1 MKRPKRLYRGVSVEC
16 LATGK
21 WQVRLDG
28 KPAATPVGNVLH
40 LPTGGL
46 AEAIAQEWRSQIA
59 ETHPETMGLTRL
71 ANTATDR
78 IEPNRRNA
86 VAEILKFAGSD
97 LLCFRASGPDL
108 LVARQSA
115 IWDPLLD
122 WARERYGIHL
132 KTVCGISPIR
142 QPAQDLA
149 ALESVLTQFDH
160 FPLTG
165 LVAAANMLGSAVLAL
180 ALTEKR
186 LDAAEAFAASELE
199 TTWQAEIWGVDSE
212 VIACNRK
219 KRDDLELIS
228 RFMAL
233 TAAV

>member
-1 MKRPKRLYRGVSVEC
+1 MKKPKRLYRGVSVER
-16 LATGK
+16 LATGE

-28 KPAATPVGNVLH
+28 KPAASPAGNVLH
-40 LPTGGL
+40 LPSGGL
-46 AEAIAQEWRSQIA
+46 AEAIAQEWRSQSA
-59 ETHPETMGLTRL
+59 EINPGTMRLTRL

-78 IEPNRRNA
+78 TGPGRRNA
-86 VAEILKFAGSD
+86 VAQILKFVGSD

-122 WARERYGIHL
+122 WARERYDMNL
-132 KTVCGISPIR
+132 KTICGINPIR
-142 QPAQDLA
+142 QPAEDLA
-149 ALESVLTQFDH
+149 SLESVLMEFDH

-180 ALTEKR
+180 ALMETR
-186 LDAAEAFAASELE
+186 LDADEAFAAAELDAIY
-199 TTWQAEIWGVDSE
+199 QAEIWGNDPE
-212 VIACNRK
+212 ATAGNHK
-219 KRDDLELIS
+219 KRYEIELIS

-233 TAAV
+233 AAAV